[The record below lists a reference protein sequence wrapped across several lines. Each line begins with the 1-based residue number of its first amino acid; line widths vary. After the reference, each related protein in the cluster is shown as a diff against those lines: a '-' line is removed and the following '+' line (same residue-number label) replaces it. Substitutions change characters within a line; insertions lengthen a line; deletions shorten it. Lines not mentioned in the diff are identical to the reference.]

1 MDAPTRRTPA
11 PARWTR
17 RARLRAAAVPLALP
31 LAAAALGGCARAGE
45 QSAAAP
51 AGSLA
56 GVTVRYW
63 NRAGASSPEEVAR
76 TKVLEAFNAQ
86 NPSGARVVVEE
97 LGVPDAKFTAA
108 IASATTPDLTISH
121 QVFLVDF
128 FRVGATVDVDAELK
142 GDAEWKRVR
151 PSAYPNILKGLS
163 WKDKLYGLPS
173 HNSFFLMYYSPEA
186 LRRAGLSLPPPRTWS
201 REAFVEYLRKA
212 ARPADELFGYDSRW
226 DHQHWAMFLLNNGAS
241 IADKDSTRLLIDS
254 PESLETVEWKLGLV
268 RSGLMRP
275 HDGSATGGYKEWL
288 PEGKAV
294 FQFAVPNR
302 VRSWRQTGIE
312 FGTCFF
318 PLGPKNTAKTNYAF
332 GSALGT
338 AVFKNGDS
346 RKVQAALQAG
356 LWQSRPD
363 AGMVFAQDGGVPP
376 SYRHIVEA
384 TDFQAVWKKD
394 AESWPFYEALPGFVP
409 ELNFPK
415 YWDAMAAVTA
425 QLQAIWG
432 GKTSVRDGLT
442 EAQRLAQQILDES
455 RRGA

>member
-1 MDAPTRRTPA
+1 MAVQFGQ
-11 PARWTR
+11 WTR
-17 RARLRAAAVPLALP
+17 RGYLRRTATAAAGATAIALA
-31 LAAAALGGCARAGE
+31 GCAAPG
-45 QSAAAP
+45 ADTAPAP

-63 NRAGASSPEEVAR
+63 SRSSSTNPEEVAR
-76 TKVLEAFNAQ
+76 MKVLDAFNAQ
-86 NPSGARVVVEE
+86 NPGGAKVVVEE

-108 IASATTPDLTISH
+108 IASATTPDMTISH

-142 GDAEWKRVR
+142 GNAEWRRVR
-151 PSAYPNILKGLS
+151 PSVYPNILKGVS
-163 WKDKLYGLPS
+163 WKDKVYAVPS
-173 HNSFFLMYYSPEA
+173 HNSFFLMYYHPEA
-186 LRRAGLSLPPPRTWS
+186 LKRVGLTAPPKTWS
-201 REAFVEYLRKA
+201 RETFVEYARKA
-212 ARPADELFGYDSRW
+212 ARPAEELFGHDSRW
-226 DHQHWAMFLLNNGAS
+226 DHQHWAMFLLNNGGA
-241 IADKDSTRLLIDS
+241 IVNKDNTRLLIDS
-254 PESLETVEWKLGLV
+254 PDSIETVEWKLGLQ

-275 HDGSATGGYKEWL
+275 HDGSETGGYKEWL
-288 PEGKAV
+288 AEGKAV

-302 VRSWRQTGIE
+302 VRTWRQTGVQ
-312 FGTCFF
+312 FGTCFY

-338 AVFKNGDS
+338 AVFKNQDAK
-346 RKVQAALQAG
+346 KVQAALLAG

-363 AGMVFAQDGGVPP
+363 SGMTFAQDGAVPP

-384 TDFQAVWKKD
+384 PEFQAVWKKD
-394 AESWPFYEALPGFVP
+394 AESWPFYEVLPGFIP

-415 YWDAMAAVTA
+415 YWDAMAAVTK
-425 QLQAIWG
+425 QLQTIWA

-455 RRGA
+455 LRSG